1 MSPAYKQPFYPVCSV
16 YMISPYSVVLVP
28 VNALVVFVT
37 LGNFAR
43 NAEREPVTV
52 PGELPEP
59 AL

>member
-1 MSPAYKQPFYPVCSV
+1 MHIPKHRTRRTLAYQVKMVL
-16 YMISPYSVVLVP
+16 VVLVT
-28 VNALVVFVT
+28 V
-37 LGNFAR
+37 GNFAR